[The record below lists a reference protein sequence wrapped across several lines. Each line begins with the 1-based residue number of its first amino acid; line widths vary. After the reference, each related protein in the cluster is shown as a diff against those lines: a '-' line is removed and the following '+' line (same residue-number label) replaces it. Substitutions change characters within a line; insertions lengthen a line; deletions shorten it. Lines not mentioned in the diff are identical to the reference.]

1 MVKFSS
7 WKCEGANWN
16 RTWNIHEIKNKSERL
31 LKFSKH
37 MWDSLRVSG
46 NVIVDYHKIL
56 WGSIIQELFIYLSSV
71 NVYNL
76 LRKKIIYK
84 TMEIPWKYWNI
95 KNMYV
100 PTCLI
105 NE

>member
-56 WGSIIQELFIYLSSV
+56 
-71 NVYNL
+71 
-76 LRKKIIYK
+76 
-84 TMEIPWKYWNI
+84 
-95 KNMYV
+95 
-100 PTCLI
+100 
-105 NE
+105 